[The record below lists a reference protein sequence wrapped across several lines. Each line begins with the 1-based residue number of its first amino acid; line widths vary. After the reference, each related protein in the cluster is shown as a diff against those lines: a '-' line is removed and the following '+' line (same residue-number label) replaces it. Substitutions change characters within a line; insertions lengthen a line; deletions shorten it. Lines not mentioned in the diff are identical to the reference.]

1 MPFPQAAKK
10 QLGITDQTFYRWRTR
25 YGSLKEDEA
34 KRLQILEQN
43 ARLKRII
50 AGARRGTTAVAGNA
64 LAEATL
70 QEMGSDLEACGRAGD
85 GNRTRVLSLGS

>member
-1 MPFPQAAKK
+1 MATQIRYVDAIKLLYRIPHAAKK

-25 YGSLKEDEA
+25 CGSLKEDEA

-50 AGARRGTTAVAGNA
+50 AGARRGHDSRCGQCAGGGGVA
-64 LAEATL
+64 
-70 QEMGSDLEACGRAGD
+70 RD
-85 GNRTRVLSLGS
+85 GI